1 MGVVRLVQFTD
12 THLHADASSAM
23 RGTNTLETLRRTLA
37 SAHDALVDAD
47 AILHTGD
54 AVHDEA
60 GGYLWLQRELG
71 AFGKPVLCI
80 PGNHD
85 DPLAMRRMLPAPFEH
100 GGHRDFGAWRIVML
114 DSRLEGEAAGGLA
127 SAELNRLDAALGAT
141 QSAAHRH
148 ALVVLHHHPVPM
160 HSTWLDEIGLRNS
173 DEFFAIVDRHVAVR
187 SVLWGH
193 VHQEFDAERRGVR
206 LLGTPSTCLQFL
218 PRVADFTL
226 DSRPPAFRTLA
237 LHDDGRIDTHVNWV
251 H

>member
-1 MGVVRLVQFTD
+1 
-12 THLHADASSAM
+12 M

-37 SAHDALVDAD
+37 CARDALAQAD

-71 AFGKPVLCI
+71 ALGKPVLCI

-85 DPLAMRRMLPAPFEH
+85 DPIAMRRMLPAPFEH

-114 DSRLEGEAAGGLA
+114 DSQLVGETGGALA
-127 SAELNRLDAALGAT
+127 PAELARLDAVLGTAP
-141 QSAAHRH
+141 RH

-160 HSTWLDEIGLRNS
+160 QSAWLDTIGLRNAA
-173 DEFFAIVDRHVAVR
+173 EFFAVLDRHATLVR
-187 SVLWGH
+187 GVLWGH
-193 VHQEFDAERRGVR
+193 VHQQFDAARDGMR
-206 LLGTPSTCLQFL
+206 LLGTPSTCVQFAPL
-218 PRVADFTL
+218 CDDFTL
-226 DSRPPAFRTLA
+226 DTRPPAFRTVD
-237 LHDDGRIDTHVNWV
+237 LHDDGRIDSCVHWV